1 MTTYVMA
8 YITAPSMEVAESL
21 AESLVSER
29 LAACVNLI
37 PQVNSI
43 YTWQGEVNH
52 DTEIL
57 MIAKTTQ
64 LVFEEK
70 LIARVETLHP
80 YDVPEIIAVPLVG
93 GSPAYLSWI
102 SEMVA

>member
-1 MTTYVMA
+1 MPTYVMA

-21 AESLVSER
+21 AEALVSER
-29 LAACVNLI
+29 LAACVNLVSS
-37 PQVNSI
+37 VNSI
-43 YTWQGEVNH
+43 YTWQGQTENEA
-52 DTEIL
+52 EIL

-80 YDVPEIIAVPLVG
+80 YDVPEIIAVPLMG
-93 GSPAYLSWI
+93 GSPAYLNWI